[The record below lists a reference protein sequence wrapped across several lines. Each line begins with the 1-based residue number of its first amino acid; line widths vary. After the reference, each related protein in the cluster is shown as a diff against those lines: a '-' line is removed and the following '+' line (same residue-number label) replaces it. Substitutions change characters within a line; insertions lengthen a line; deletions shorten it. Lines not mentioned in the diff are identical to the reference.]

1 MPGMNREQ
9 WIAAFAA
16 ELGIAGPTGEEMEDL
31 LKLASVAAHASER
44 PAAPLACYL
53 AGKSGRP
60 ATELIA
66 IAERLA

>member
-1 MPGMNREQ
+1 MNRNE

-16 ELGIAGPTGEEMEDL
+16 ELGIDAPTAAEAEDL

-53 AGKSGRP
+53 AGRAGRP
-60 ATELIA
+60 AAELIA
-66 IAERLA
+66 VAERVA